1 MTSLVGIFFGNTTP
15 TEIILG
21 EYANIEFDAVLAEN
35 HSWSADATTN
45 PVETGSPITD
55 HVIEQADTLT
65 IAGFVSDAS
74 ISLSSNFTQF
84 SGDQPKTKVAFD
96 ALREAIKAKKTVSVY
111 TKFKVYTDMIITKID
126 IPRVPENG
134 GSIEFSIDFL
144 NIRMVSTQLVDI
156 PTGIGTSQTDS
167 STTKKA
173 STQSNAGTK
182 SATTTTATKPS
193 SVISRFFN

>member
-84 SGDQPKTKVAFD
+84 SGAQPKTKVAFD
-96 ALREAIKAKKTVSVY
+96 ALRETIKAKKTVSVY

-156 PTGIGTSQTDS
+156 PKGIGTSQTDS

-173 STQSNAGTK
+173 STQANAGTK